1 MKGFIDYNIDY
12 VIKFGGSIL
21 EDFEACQKTVKA
33 ISQLPALGVKVL
45 VVPGGGPTD
54 NTIERLDKTAH
65 FVPFTHHKACARAQD
80 QTGLM
85 ICDPVFGDTFTPCQT
100 FEEVNEATAAGKVP
114 VLLPSYTI
122 FACDPFE
129 RCWEITSDAMAAWSS
144 WFVHSKNIIIITNVD
159 GVYPSD
165 KIGQE
170 GALITEISATDLMK
184 YGHNAVDACTA
195 PFLKENGINCWI
207 VNGSSPERIIDI
219 VQGKKTI
226 GTFIKGE

>member
-1 MKGFIDYNIDY
+1 MTGFINYGIDY

-21 EDFEACQKTVKA
+21 EDFDACKRTIKA
-33 ISQLPALGVKVL
+33 ISQLPKLGVKVL
-45 VVPGGGPTD
+45 VIPGGGPTD

-65 FVPFTHHKACARAQD
+65 FVSFTHHKACARAQD

-85 ICDPVFGDTFTPCQT
+85 ICDPVFGDAFTPCQT
-100 FEEVNEATAAGKVP
+100 FEEVNAATEVGKVP

-129 RCWEITSDAMAAWSS
+129 RVWEITSDAMAAWYS
-144 WFVHSKNIIIITNVD
+144 WFVHCKNVIIITNVD
-159 GVYPSD
+159 GVYPAD

-170 GALITEISATDLMK
+170 SALISEITASELLK

-195 PFLKENGINCWI
+195 PFLKENGINAWI
-207 VNGSSPERIIDI
+207 VNGSAPERIIDI
-219 VQGKKTI
+219 VHGRNII

>member
-1 MKGFIDYNIDY
+1 MTGFVDYNIDY

-21 EDFEACQKTVKA
+21 EDFETCRKTVEV
-33 ISQLPALGVKVL
+33 ISELPLHGINVL
-45 VVPGGGPTD
+45 VIPGGGPTD
-54 NTIERLDKTAH
+54 NTIERLDKTAR

-100 FEEVNEATAAGKVP
+100 FEEVNQATSLGKVP

-122 FACDPFE
+122 FANDPFE
-129 RCWEITSDAMAAWSS
+129 RTWEITSDAMAAWYS
-144 WFVHSKNIIIITNVD
+144 WFVHCRNVIIITNVD
-159 GVYPSD
+159 GVYPTGEIGNDDSLISEITASD
-165 KIGQE
+165 
-170 GALITEISATDLMK
+170 LIR

-195 PFLKENGINCWI
+195 PFLKENSINAWI
-207 VNGSSPERIIDI
+207 INGSNPKRILDIID
-219 VQGKKTI
+219 GKKTV